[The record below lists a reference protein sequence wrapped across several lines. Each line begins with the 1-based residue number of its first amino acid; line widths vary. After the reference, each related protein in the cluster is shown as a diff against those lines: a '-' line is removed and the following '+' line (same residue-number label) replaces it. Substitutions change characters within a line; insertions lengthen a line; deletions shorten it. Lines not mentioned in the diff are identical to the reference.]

1 MGFLFWGEKN
11 QFKKKFNQI
20 KLKDLQKELTEKE
33 VEQDVLTNEIQRWSS
48 EYDGWFRKGS
58 DPNATDTDLQI
69 CASRMEICESNKS
82 RIESEL
88 QETVNEVSII
98 QAAIGNHMLKKLQ
111 SSNASRRKVAKIYD
125 KNLTKKKINV
135 LYSVVG
141 LNHAARKIYKSKI
154 ENFLVTLIDA
164 DIRKIIEL
172 GKKKTYKKK
181 KYILGIDIKPEY
193 PKKPKDSNQ
202 RMTVAVVNAP
212 LVKKIIF
219 EIIYSSLFSN
229 SIVNYNVQI

>member
-98 QAAIGNHMLKKLQ
+98 QAAIGIKEQETKGNKSSILNTILNSEGTELQTYLTEIAVATKNGNTKMETALDLLTKPQVGGSPIRSESFNRNIDKLKK
-111 SSNASRRKVAKIYD
+111 
-125 KNLTKKKINV
+125 
-135 LYSVVG
+135 
-141 LNHAARKIYKSKI
+141 AR
-154 ENFLVTLIDA
+154 
-164 DIRKIIEL
+164 
-172 GKKKTYKKK
+172 G
-181 KYILGIDIKPEY
+181 
-193 PKKPKDSNQ
+193 DS
-202 RMTVAVVNAP
+202 
-212 LVKKIIF
+212 
-219 EIIYSSLFSN
+219 
-229 SIVNYNVQI
+229 